1 MKLDEDKI
9 DDTVL
14 ALLFLSSAGEGRAW
28 KGFDWD
34 ALSRL
39 HEKGYISDPVS
50 RAKSVYLTEEGL
62 ARSEQ
67 LARALFGKAE

>member
-1 MKLDEDKI
+1 ME
-9 DDTVL
+9 
-14 ALLFLSSAGEGRAW
+14 
-28 KGFDWD
+28 GFDWD

-39 HEKGYISDPVS
+39 HPKGYISDPMS
-50 RAKSVYLTEEGL
+50 RAKSVYLTEERL